1 MRRRE
6 VVVGIGMAAWPLRG
20 IAQARRRVVL
30 FVTPFRML
38 PSATLD
44 ILRQSMTDLGRAEGQ
59 DIVVDAIFD
68 AHELPD
74 SLSKQKV
81 DVIFA
86 SGPESVRA
94 AAQAT
99 RTIPIVAFDL
109 ETDPVEA
116 GYVASFARPGGNVT
130 GIFLDQ
136 PELAGKWLQLINQVA
151 PQVRRVAAVWDP
163 GTGPSQRKAINA
175 AATQLGLQ
183 LFVVELRPDLEAV
196 FGEARSGGAQAL
208 VFLSSPLISR
218 QVRPLSELG
227 RREGLPTVALF
238 PEFARAGGLL
248 SYGPSVIALRR
259 RGAEYV
265 TKILNGQ
272 PPAEIPVERPSAY
285 GLIVNLRTASELRL
299 IIPPIMLQIA
309 DEVIE

>member
-6 VVVGIGMAAWPLRG
+6 VIAALAAAAWPQRAR
-20 IAQARRRVVL
+20 AQQGRRVVL
-30 FVTPFRML
+30 FVTPFRIL

-44 ILRQSMTDLGRAEGQ
+44 ILRQSMADFGRVESQ
-59 DIVVDAIFD
+59 DIAVEAIFD
-68 AHELPD
+68 PREVPGA
-74 SLSKQKV
+74 LSKQKV

-94 AAQAT
+94 AAQTT

-116 GYVASFARPGGNVT
+116 GYVASFARPGGNIT
-130 GIFLDQ
+130 GLFLDQ
-136 PELAGKWLQLINQVA
+136 PELAGKWIQLIQQVA
-151 PQVRRVAAVWDP
+151 PQVKRVAAVWDP
-163 GTGPSQRKAINA
+163 GTGESQRKAIDA
-175 AATQLGLQ
+175 AAAQLGLQ
-183 LFVVELRPDLEAV
+183 LFVVEMRPDLKAV
-196 FGEARSGGAQAL
+196 VAEARTSGAQAL
-208 VFLSSPLISR
+208 VFLSSPRISR
-218 QVRPLSELG
+218 QVSPLAELALG
-227 RREGLPTVALF
+227 AGLPAVALF

-248 SYGPSVIALRR
+248 SYGPSVMALRQ

-265 TKILNGQ
+265 TKILKGQ
-272 PPAEIPVERPSAY
+272 APAEIPVERPSAY

-299 IIPPIMLQIA
+299 VIPPIMLQIA

>member
-99 RTIPIVAFDL
+99 RTIPIVGFDL

-116 GYVASFARPGGNVT
+116 GYVRSFARPGGNVT

-136 PELAGKWLQLINQVA
+136 PELAGKWLQYLNQVA
-151 PQVRRVAAVWDP
+151 PHATRVAAVWDP
-163 GTGPSQRKAINA
+163 GTGLSQRKAIDRA
-175 AATQLGLQ
+175 AAQLGVQ
-183 LFVVELRPDLEAV
+183 LLVIELRPDLASVFAEA
-196 FGEARSGGAQAL
+196 AASGAQAL

-218 QVRPLSELG
+218 QVDRLSELA
-227 RREGLPTVALF
+227 RKAGLPTISLF

-248 SYGPSVIALRR
+248 SYGPNVM
-259 RGAEYV
+259 
-265 TKILNGQ
+265 
-272 PPAEIPVERPSAY
+272 
-285 GLIVNLRTASELRL
+285 EL
-299 IIPPIMLQIA
+299 
-309 DEVIE
+309 

>member
-1 MRRRE
+1 MRRRGFIAGLG
-6 VVVGIGMAAWPLRG
+6 VSIAPLRAV
-20 IAQARRRVVL
+20 AQSARRVVL
-30 FVTPFRML
+30 FVTPFRIL

-44 ILRQSMTDLGRAEGQ
+44 ILRHEMAELARTDGR
-59 DIVVDAIFD
+59 DIAVGAIFD
-68 AHELPD
+68 PQELAGA
-74 SLSKQKV
+74 LSTQKV

-94 AAQAT
+94 AVQAT
-99 RTIPIVAFDL
+99 REIPIVGFDL
-109 ETDPVEA
+109 ETNPVEA

-218 QVRPLSELG
+218 QVRPL
-227 RREGLPTVALF
+227 
-238 PEFARAGGLL
+238 
-248 SYGPSVIALRR
+248 
-259 RGAEYV
+259 
-265 TKILNGQ
+265 
-272 PPAEIPVERPSAY
+272 
-285 GLIVNLRTASELRL
+285 
-299 IIPPIMLQIA
+299 
-309 DEVIE
+309 

>member
-6 VVVGIGMAAWPLRG
+6 VVVGIGMAAWPLRSM
-20 IAQARRRVVL
+20 AQARRRVVL

-99 RTIPIVAFDL
+99 RTIPIVGFDL

-116 GYVASFARPGGNVT
+116 GYVRSFARPGGNVT

-136 PELAGKWLQLINQVA
+136 PELAGKWLQYIKQVVPTDA
-151 PQVRRVAAVWDP
+151 SIAAMWDP
-163 GTGPSQRKAINA
+163 GTGPSQRRAIEQA
-175 AATQLGLQ
+175 ARQLE
-183 LFVVELRPDLEAV
+183 VKLRVIEMRPEFDTV
-196 FGEARSGGAQAL
+196 FAEVRAERVQGL
-208 VFLSSPLISR
+208 VFLSSPVVSR
-218 QVRPLSELG
+218 Y
-227 RREGLPTVALF
+227 A
-238 PEFARAGGLL
+238 A
-248 SYGPSVIALRR
+248 
-259 RGAEYV
+259 
-265 TKILNGQ
+265 
-272 PPAEIPVERPSAY
+272 
-285 GLIVNLRTASELRL
+285 
-299 IIPPIMLQIA
+299 
-309 DEVIE
+309 